1 MSDQDFDQVLAGLD
15 ADEKKEVPKAAKR
28 GYRAQPRPV
37 AVPPA
42 GSARRTTATSV
53 QRGKR
58 ADDAYTQVNA
68 SIRKELK
75 PSLFFYLKQDG
86 KTLSEVVE
94 DFLEAY
100 VEERGGIIG
109 ASRKRR

>member
-1 MSDQDFDQVLAGLD
+1 MSDAEYDQVLDGLTREE
-15 ADEKKEVPKAAKR
+15 AKPKPAARRAPVRRQKAEKPLRAKR
-28 GYRAQPRPV
+28 PKGTSQQ
-37 AVPPA
+37 A
-42 GSARRTTATSV
+42 GR
-53 QRGKR
+53 R

-86 KTLSEVVE
+86 KTLSEIVE

-100 VEERGGIIG
+100 VAERGGIIG
-109 ASRKRR
+109 GKRKGR